1 MEFEFKVNVDFR
13 IVWRGFEL
21 NISFVHTC
29 ITRVRIDSLSD
40 MYRNKVDQ

>member
-29 ITRVRIDSLSD
+29 ITRVWIDRSD
-40 MYRNKVDQ
+40 IYRNKVDQ